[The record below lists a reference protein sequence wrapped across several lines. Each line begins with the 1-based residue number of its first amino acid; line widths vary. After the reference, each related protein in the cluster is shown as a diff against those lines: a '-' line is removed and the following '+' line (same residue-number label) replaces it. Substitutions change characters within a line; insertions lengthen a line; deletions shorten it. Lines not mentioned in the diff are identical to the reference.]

1 MNAIVHAGRDHAL
14 LSASSSHRWLICTP
28 SARLEMGFPD
38 TPSDYAREGTLAH
51 ELAEVKLRLAMDEI
65 TQQKAEVVLKQLR
78 QHELYSPDMEE
89 YVQIYVDI
97 VLERINTAA
106 TISPDVKVILEQRL
120 DYSPWVP
127 LGFGTGDA
135 VIIGDGVLE
144 IVDLKFG
151 KGVTVEAEGNTQM
164 RLYALGAIHLFGDLY
179 EVGMVRMT
187 IVQPRLN
194 AVTTDEI
201 SAEELLRW
209 ADEYVRPRA
218 ELAARGEGELMA
230 GEHCRFCRARYTC
243 RALAE
248 WNLELAKYDFKAPE
262 LLTDEEVAEVL
273 EQAESLARWV
283 ADVQDYA
290 LDQAVNHGKKW
301 PGWKL
306 VEGRSNRRYKDE
318 ATAAQILLSEGYGED
333 EIYQKSLKGI
343 SVMEKMLGKKRF
355 AELLGEYV
363 EKPPGKPTLV
373 RQDDKRPEL
382 NSIEAAIQD
391 FQD

>member
-1 MNAIVHAGRDHAL
+1 MSTFVHAGRDHAL

-28 SARLEMGFPD
+28 SARLELEFPD

-51 ELAEVKLRLAMDEI
+51 ELAEVKLRLALGEI
-65 TQQKAEVVLKQLR
+65 SRQKAATELKRLR

-89 YVQIYVDI
+89 HVQTYIDI
-97 VLERINTAA
+97 VLERINAA
-106 TISPDVKVILEQRL
+106 AAVNPDVKVILEQRL

-127 LGFGTGDA
+127 DGFGTGDA
-135 VIIGDGVLE
+135 VIIADGILE
-144 IVDLKFG
+144 VVDLKFG
-151 KGVTVEAEGNTQM
+151 KGVPVEAEGNTQM

-179 EVGMVRMT
+179 EVETVRMT
-187 IVQPRLN
+187 IVQPRLD

-201 SAEELLRW
+201 PAEELLRW

-218 ELAARGEGELMA
+218 ELAARGEGELVA

-273 EQAESLARWV
+273 ERAEALARWV

-318 ATAAQILLSEGYGED
+318 AAVAQILLSEGYGED

-343 SVMEKMLGKKRF
+343 SAMEKMLGKKRF
-355 AELLGEYV
+355 AELLGDYV

-382 NSIEAAIQD
+382 NSIEAAIRD

>member
-1 MNAIVHAGRDHAL
+1 MQ
-14 LSASSSHRWLICTP
+14 
-28 SARLEMGFPD
+28 
-38 TPSDYAREGTLAH
+38 REGTLAH
-51 ELAEVKLRLAMDEI
+51 ELAEVKLRLALGEI
-65 TQQKAEVVLKQLR
+65 SRQKAATELKRLR

-89 YVQIYVDI
+89 HVQTYIDI
-97 VLERINTAA
+97 VLERINAA
-106 TISPDVKVILEQRL
+106 AAVNPDVKVILEQRL

-127 LGFGTGDA
+127 DGFGTGDA
-135 VIIGDGVLE
+135 VIIADGILE
-144 IVDLKFG
+144 VVDLKFG
-151 KGVTVEAEGNTQM
+151 KGVPVEAEGNTQM

-179 EVGMVRMT
+179 EVETVRMT
-187 IVQPRLN
+187 IVQPRLD

-218 ELAARGEGELMA
+218 ELAARGEGELVA

-273 EQAESLARWV
+273 ERAEALARWV

-318 ATAAQILLSEGYGED
+318 AAVAQILLSEGYGED

-343 SVMEKMLGKKRF
+343 SAMEKMLGKKRF
-355 AELLGEYV
+355 AELLGDYV

-382 NSIEAAIQD
+382 NSIEAAIRD